1 MIMQK
6 IKDSNVETF
15 LELVENKPEN
25 RYVIVM
31 VDMSLL
37 PERENKFHQK
47 PFPHYLMISKQR
59 KKKSGSC

>member
-1 MIMQK
+1 MIITK
-6 IKDSNVETF
+6 DKDSNVETF

-37 PERENKFHQK
+37 PERENKFHQNR
-47 PFPHYLMISKQR
+47 FHII
-59 KKKSGSC
+59 